1 MVQKSVSDLIFDK
14 FAESIKKD
22 GLFVG
27 ISDDLAALARQ
38 KRPSKSEIERLLRR
52 KQDEGSESGS

>member
-22 GLFVG
+22 GLFGG
-27 ISDDLAALARQ
+27 ISDDLVALARR
-38 KRPSKSEIERLLRR
+38 KRPSKSEIEKLLRG